1 MNDNPVV
8 VSQTQIRLNISENT
22 SIGTEL
28 TRINATDKDIGLN
41 GKVKKKKISKDLF
54 IFFRFDRFII
64 RLVTVFH
71 HRVGWII
78 FVLMI
83 QRECKKKMKKR
94 FLIVFVVV

>member
-41 GKVKKKKISKDLF
+41 GKVKKRKNIK
-54 IFFRFDRFII
+54 RFIH
-64 RLVTVFH
+64 F
-71 HRVGWII
+71 
-78 FVLMI
+78 
-83 QRECKKKMKKR
+83 
-94 FLIVFVVV
+94 FLF